1 MRGKDYG
8 FIFCLALE
16 FFGSPALKLNLSYP
30 TPLLNR
36 SVTQMPAT
44 PRTCKCRVRHLLFYC
59 PITLLDSEDKVERL
73 HLHLEALRSL
83 CF

>member
-1 MRGKDYG
+1 MGRKDYG
-8 FIFCLALE
+8 FIFHLALE

-30 TPLLNR
+30 TPHLNQ
-36 SVTQMPAT
+36 SVVQMPAA
-44 PRTCKCRVRHLLFYC
+44 PRTCKYWVRHLLFYC

-73 HLHLEALRSL
+73 HLHLEALRRL